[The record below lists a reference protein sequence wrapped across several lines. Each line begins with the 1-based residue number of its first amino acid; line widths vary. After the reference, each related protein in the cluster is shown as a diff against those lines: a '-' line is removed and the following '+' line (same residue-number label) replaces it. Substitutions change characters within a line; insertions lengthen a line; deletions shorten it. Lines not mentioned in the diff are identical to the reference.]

1 MTAPIAGGA
10 GFLPA
15 TGGRSFSA
23 TSPGDAQ
30 PIRAAAG
37 LLPAT
42 LRSSEYGLESQ
53 EGRRL
58 RHRRP
63 SVKSSRPGRGGQ
75 ARANIVQAAGKVK
88 DAFKGLTGGLR
99 KEPIASF
106 RFAVPPGFRQ

>member
-1 MTAPIAGGA
+1 MTAPIASGA

-30 PIRAAAG
+30 VRAAAG
-37 LLPAT
+37 TLSAT
-42 LRSSEYGLESQ
+42 LRSAEYGLESQ

-63 SVKSSRPGRGGQ
+63 LVKSSRPGRAGQ

-99 KEPIASF
+99 KEPVASF